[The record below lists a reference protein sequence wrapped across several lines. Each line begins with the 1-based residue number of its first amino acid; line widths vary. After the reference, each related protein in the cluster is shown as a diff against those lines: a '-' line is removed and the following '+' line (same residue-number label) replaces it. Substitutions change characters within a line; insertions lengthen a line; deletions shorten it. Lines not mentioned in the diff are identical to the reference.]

1 MTSTSTRFK
10 SLLSAVLNNESD
22 KLIWNKVYSAVT
34 ESAPPPRPLSSFQQ
48 TSWLRNTSSFANS
61 FKHHIY
67 VDGVLK
73 EELGTMY
80 IDIPGFYTAFFG
92 DVADLETRPRLFLR
106 NAEKVL

>member
-1 MTSTSTRFK
+1 
-10 SLLSAVLNNESD
+10 
-22 KLIWNKVYSAVT
+22 
-34 ESAPPPRPLSSFQQ
+34 
-48 TSWLRNTSSFANS
+48 
-61 FKHHIY
+61 